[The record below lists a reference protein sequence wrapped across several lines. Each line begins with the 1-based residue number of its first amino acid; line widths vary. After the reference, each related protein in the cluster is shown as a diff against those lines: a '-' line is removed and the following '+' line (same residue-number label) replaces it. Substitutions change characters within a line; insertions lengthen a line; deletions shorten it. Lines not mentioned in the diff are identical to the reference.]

1 MENYYKGF
9 CIAPIFSR
17 ANRASF
23 ASSLSWYRPCRPEMN
38 SFVHIQGDP
47 NSHLTPLIL
56 VHAVSGF
63 ALPYF
68 ALGSLTGDDVEI
80 DEGRPVYGISSPIY
94 SSSGYRLPKS
104 LDHVAHEYI
113 TMITHHLHSTGPFIL
128 GGWSLGGM
136 IAMKMGKIMRSQGM
150 KVLRVIM
157 IDSANP
163 DRYPAFA
170 DKLEHQAMATLTFN
184 PIKQRM
190 SFLSAQ
196 IVAEEEEGN
205 PSSEDEFFEDGGD
218 DMSNMLPRIY
228 QHIHNGLEIISK
240 KNEPSPNHRCRT
252 PISLIKCSILGPLPK
267 TVLEPRRKTMKKRFE
282 DKRMGWHKENFDN
295 FETIPFGGSHDEA
308 FDGMYVGE
316 LTLLMREILNRCR

>member
-1 MENYYKGF
+1 
-9 CIAPIFSR
+9 
-17 ANRASF
+17 
-23 ASSLSWYRPCRPEMN
+23 MN
-38 SFVHIQGDP
+38 SFVNIQGDP

-56 VHAVSGF
+56 VHAVSGL

-94 SSSGYRLPKS
+94 SSSSYRLPQS

-113 TMITHHLHSTGPFIL
+113 TIITRHLRSKGPFIL

-136 IAMKMGKIMRSQGM
+136 IAMKMGKIMRSRGM
-150 KVLRVIM
+150 EVLRVIM

-170 DKLEHQAMATLTFN
+170 DKLEHQTMATLTFN
-184 PIKQRM
+184 PIKQRL
-190 SFLSAQ
+190 SFPVVH
-196 IVAEEEEGN
+196 IMAEEERN
-205 PSSEDEFFEDGGD
+205 FSSDDELFEDDGD

-240 KNEPSPNHRCRT
+240 SESLPNGRCQT
-252 PISLIKCSILGPLPK
+252 PISLIKCSIMGPLPK
-267 TVLEPRRKTMKKRFE
+267 AILEPRRRVMKKRFE
-282 DKRMGWHKENFDN
+282 DKRMGWHEENFDS
-295 FETIPFGGSHDEA
+295 FEIIQFGGSHDGA

-316 LTLLMREILNRCR
+316 LTLLMREVLNRCR